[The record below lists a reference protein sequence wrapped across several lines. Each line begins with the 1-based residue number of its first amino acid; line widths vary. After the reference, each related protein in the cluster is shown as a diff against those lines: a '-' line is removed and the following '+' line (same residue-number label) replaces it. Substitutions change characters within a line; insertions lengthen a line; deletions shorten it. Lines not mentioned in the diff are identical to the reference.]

1 MTQAATDIDARPLP
15 AGWKWV
21 KLGDVSGIKN
31 GYAFDSGRF
40 SNDTGFPLI
49 RIRDLKTDDP
59 SVFFQGD
66 YSDEYLV
73 NPGELLIGMDGE
85 FRCYRWAGPI
95 ALQNQRVCRLLP
107 NMSLIDPDF
116 LYYSINDYL
125 VAIENQ
131 TAFTTVKH
139 ISSRQI
145 QNINL
150 PLPPLEEQKRIAA
163 VLNEQMAAVDKAK
176 KAAEERL
183 AAAKALPDAY
193 LREVFEGEEAK
204 EWPVGKLSELSSR
217 ITKGESPGW
226 QGYGYQSDGVRYIK
240 SENVGSGKFLDE
252 PRTFISDAF
261 DEKLIRSSLKPG
273 DVLMNI
279 TGASIGRACVVSN
292 NLGRAN
298 VSQNVAVVTTD
309 DNLSPSYLLAFIMS
323 PEHQL
328 RIKATEK
335 ATARPSISL
344 TDIGNYRIP
353 LPRPD
358 EQNQIVS
365 ELEDKLAAVKLAE
378 ESIQQELETIEAM
391 PAALLR
397 KAFSGEL

>member
-1 MTQAATDIDARPLP
+1 MTQTAMGVDTNSLP

-21 KLGDVSGIKN
+21 TLEAVSKELFAGGDAPRDNLSVDKTEEFHVPVISNGLGTKSLYGYTNTPRVVEPAITISARGTIGHPEIRNEPFYPIIRVIVLIPYKN
-31 GYAFDSGRF
+31 VADISYLKYAIQTLNVTSVG
-40 SNDTGFPLI
+40 SAIPQLTVPMI
-49 RIRDLKTDDP
+49 RKR
-59 SVFFQGD
+59 
-66 YSDEYLV
+66 
-73 NPGELLIGMDGE
+73 
-85 FRCYRWAGPI
+85 
-95 ALQNQRVCRLLP
+95 
-107 NMSLIDPDF
+107 
-116 LYYSINDYL
+116 
-125 VAIENQ
+125 
-131 TAFTTVKH
+131 
-139 ISSRQI
+139 
-145 QNINL
+145 NI

-163 VLNEQMAAVDKAK
+163 ILNEQMAAVDKAK

-365 ELEDKLAAVKLAE
+365 ELEDKLPAVKLAE

-397 KAFSGEL
+397 KAFAGEL